1 LEWVTYSENSIHAI
15 NNGLTPIP
23 PSWIGK
29 TGYLHNRSKE
39 VHQYDGETLKY
50 IKSFGSA
57 NIAEKELKYGGGK
70 ISISI
75 KKKTKT
81 IDGFFY
87 SYKML
92 PHFEIKPLI

>member
-1 LEWVTYSENSIHAI
+1 LFIH
-15 NNGLTPIP
+15 
-23 PSWIGK
+23 
-29 TGYLHNRSKE
+29 
-39 VHQYDGETLKY
+39 
-50 IKSFGSA
+50 FGSA